1 MTQIIGLEIHAL
13 QAFAVWSV
21 LLVPG
26 AAYVI
31 AQACVQGQW
40 RELPLGLALGAA
52 AVALL
57 QGMADLGVYFQGELA
72 VLPPM
77 GRFVGDIPAAGM
89 VLLLAALTAGE
100 ALEAMRLYRR
110 RGERLPP
117 GVIKES
123 LDTLP
128 DGVCFYAPDGQPLLV
143 NEQMN
148 RISGELFG
156 REILNADRFWRDVQ
170 QVSGAQ
176 QGASAVVRT
185 QDGRVWE
192 VRRSELTVRGAEVFE
207 LSALDVT
214 EQHRLHEE
222 LTQRNERMNRV
233 NERLR
238 RFSSE
243 IVTFTAE
250 KELLAAKIMVHD
262 SVGRALLAFRSYLAQ
277 EEDKRSRGSL
287 LFLWRYVCQVMR
299 KEVAPAGEWDGL
311 ERAAQTLRM
320 AIHLDGALP
329 ENLSVRTA
337 MLAAVRECLTNTA
350 SHAGGDALYVKVRQ
364 EAGCAWAELTN
375 SGKPP
380 KGEINETGG
389 LKDLRRIVENAGGTM
404 EVRSAPRFLLR
415 VAFPERGEEDWL
427 EQGY

>member
-57 QGMADLGVYFQGELA
+57 QGMADLGVYFQGWLA

-89 VLLLAALTAGE
+89 VLLLTALTAGE

-156 REILNADRFWRDVQ
+156 REILNADRFWRDVR

-192 VRRSELTVRGAEVFE
+192 VRRSERCTECRACQ
-207 LSALDVT
+207 ARCPYQLD
-214 EQHRLHEE
+214 
-222 LTQRNERMNRV
+222 
-233 NERLR
+233 
-238 RFSSE
+238 
-243 IVTFTAE
+243 I
-250 KELLAAKIMVHD
+250 
-262 SVGRALLAFRSYLAQ
+262 
-277 EEDKRSRGSL
+277 
-287 LFLWRYVCQVMR
+287 
-299 KEVAPAGEWDGL
+299 
-311 ERAAQTLRM
+311 
-320 AIHLDGALP
+320 
-329 ENLSVRTA
+329 
-337 MLAAVRECLTNTA
+337 
-350 SHAGGDALYVKVRQ
+350 
-364 EAGCAWAELTN
+364 
-375 SGKPP
+375 
-380 KGEINETGG
+380 
-389 LKDLRRIVENAGGTM
+389 
-404 EVRSAPRFLLR
+404 PRLLR
-415 VAFPERGEEDWL
+415 ENREDYWQVL
-427 EQGY
+427 KANS